1 MSKSK
6 TALTPRRNIKRKERL
21 IFVPA
26 PTTPAKTQQ
35 QAKPPRKTAKAP
47 KKDGFAANLRY
58 DLANNKGL
66 LGLSLP
72 ALIWFVIFAYLPMLG
87 LVIAFEKYSPSKGP
101 FGSQFVW
108 FDNFKFFFG
117 SQDFVRVTVNT
128 LVLNTLFIL
137 ATHFVAI
144 LMAIA
149 LSEIKNK
156 YFKKISQSLIIL
168 PHFISWTVIALLIE
182 AFLKTEGGFV
192 NNILANFGVEPI
204 KFMQTPGLWPAI
216 LTILRVWQGAGYS
229 SIVYLAAITGFDQSV
244 YEAAHVD
251 GANRLQCITRITL
264 PMLRPTIVLL
274 LLMAVGKIF
283 NGDFG
288 MVYAIVGNN
297 TLLYPTTDIID
308 TYVYRQLMEQSN
320 MGMSSA
326 VGLWQSVMGLIM
338 VMIMN
343 KVTKKLDSDSAL
355 F

>member
-1 MSKSK
+1 MVPVP
-6 TALTPRRNIKRKERL
+6 TA
-21 IFVPA
+21 
-26 PTTPAKTQQ
+26 AKT
-35 QAKPPRKTAKAP
+35 KKRPRKS
-47 KKDGFAANLRY
+47 GEGGLVANFRY
-58 DLANNKGL
+58 DLKNNKGL
-66 LGLSLP
+66 LGLTLP
-72 ALIWFVIFAYLPMLG
+72 AVAWFLVFAYAPMLG
-87 LVIAFEKYSPSKGP
+87 LVIAFQKYSPAKGI
-101 FGSQFVW
+101 FGSEFV
-108 FDNFKFFFG
+108 FLDNFRFFFG

-137 ATHFVAI
+137 ATNFVAI

-156 YFKKISQSLIIL
+156 YFKKVSQSVIIL
-168 PHFISWTVIALLIE
+168 PHFISWTVVALLIE

-192 NNILANFGVEPI
+192 NNILAAFGAEPI
-204 KFMQTPGLWPAI
+204 KFMQTPELWPAI

-229 SIVYLAAITGFDQSV
+229 SIVYLAAITGFDQSM
-244 YEAAHVD
+244 YEAARVD
-251 GANRLQCITRITL
+251 GATRLQCITRITL
-264 PMLRPTIVLL
+264 PLLRPTAVLL

-326 VGLWQSVMGLIM
+326 VGLWQSIMGFIM
-338 VMIMN
+338 VVIMN
-343 KVTKKLDSDSAL
+343 KVTKKIDSDSAL

>member
-1 MSKSK
+1 MVPVP
-6 TALTPRRNIKRKERL
+6 TA
-21 IFVPA
+21 
-26 PTTPAKTQQ
+26 AKT
-35 QAKPPRKTAKAP
+35 KKRPRKS
-47 KKDGFAANLRY
+47 GEGGLVANFRY
-58 DLANNKGL
+58 DLKNNKGL
-66 LGLSLP
+66 LGLTLP
-72 ALIWFVIFAYLPMLG
+72 AVAWFLVFAYAPMLG
-87 LVIAFEKYSPSKGP
+87 LVIAFQKYSPAKGI
-101 FGSQFVW
+101 FGSEFV
-108 FDNFKFFFG
+108 FLDNFRFFFG

-128 LVLNTLFIL
+128 LLLNTLFIL
-137 ATHFVAI
+137 ATNFVAI

-156 YFKKISQSLIIL
+156 YFKKVSQSVIIL
-168 PHFISWTVIALLIE
+168 PHFISWTVVALLIE

-192 NNILANFGVEPI
+192 NNILATFGAEPI
-204 KFMQTPGLWPAI
+204 KFMQTPELWPAI

-229 SIVYLAAITGFDQSV
+229 SIVYLAAITGFDQSM
-244 YEAAHVD
+244 YEAARVD
-251 GANRLQCITRITL
+251 GATRLQCITRITL
-264 PMLRPTIVLL
+264 PLLRPTIVLL

-326 VGLWQSVMGLIM
+326 VGLWQSIMGFIM
-338 VMIMN
+338 VVIMN
-343 KVTKKLDSDSAL
+343 KVTKKIDSDSAL

>member
-1 MSKSK
+1 MVPVP
-6 TALTPRRNIKRKERL
+6 TA
-21 IFVPA
+21 
-26 PTTPAKTQQ
+26 AKT
-35 QAKPPRKTAKAP
+35 KKRPRKSGEGGLVAI
-47 KKDGFAANLRY
+47 FRY
-58 DLANNKGL
+58 DLKNNKGL
-66 LGLSLP
+66 LGLTLP
-72 ALIWFVIFAYLPMLG
+72 AVAWFLVFAYAPMLG
-87 LVIAFEKYSPSKGP
+87 LVIAFQKYSPAKGI
-101 FGSQFVW
+101 FGSEFV
-108 FDNFKFFFG
+108 FLDNFRFFFG

-137 ATHFVAI
+137 ATNFVAI

-156 YFKKISQSLIIL
+156 YFKKVSQSVIIL
-168 PHFISWTVIALLIE
+168 PHFISWTVVALLIE

-192 NNILANFGVEPI
+192 NNILAAFGAEPI
-204 KFMQTPGLWPAI
+204 KFMQTPELWPAI

-229 SIVYLAAITGFDQSV
+229 SIVYLAAITGFDQSM
-244 YEAAHVD
+244 YEAARVD
-251 GANRLQCITRITL
+251 GATRLQCITRITL
-264 PMLRPTIVLL
+264 PLLRPTVVLL

-326 VGLWQSVMGLIM
+326 VGLWQSIMGFIM
-338 VMIMN
+338 VVIMN
-343 KVTKKLDSDSAL
+343 KVTKKIDSDSAL